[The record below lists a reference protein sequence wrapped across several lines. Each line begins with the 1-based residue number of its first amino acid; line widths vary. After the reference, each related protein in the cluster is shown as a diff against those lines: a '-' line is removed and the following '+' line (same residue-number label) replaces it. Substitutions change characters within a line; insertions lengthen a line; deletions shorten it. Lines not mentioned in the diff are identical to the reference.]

1 MAKWAIVDNGT
12 VVNVVVA
19 DSAEATANGWI
30 AAGVNA
36 EPGGTYDGSAFTLA
50 TKTVDSSEMRS
61 IRNSKL
67 DETDWWA
74 VSDRTMTSAQ
84 TNYRQALRDLPA
96 DSEWPNIDWPTKP

>member
-12 VVNVVVA
+12 VVNVVIA

-50 TKTVDSSEMRS
+50 SVDSSEMRA
-61 IRNSKL
+61 IRNRLL

-96 DSEWPNIDWPTKP
+96 DSEWPNIEWPTKP